1 MKMKKHKHMIIMMA
15 LMVVLMVV
23 VMIVS
28 VSIASKGLP
37 SNQNVEPD
45 VVTIDINGSI
55 KNIGELATAEY
66 GYKLAQIASKPSKE
80 IAGFK
85 IPFTS
90 SKVIYSY
97 EGMIKAGIKFQDIE
111 VVVNEEDKTIHVN
124 MPDAEILSSEV
135 LFDSLTVYDESYSAV
150 NTLTFSDMNLSLS
163 NLQSEAEKN
172 ALEGGLLKR
181 AEENAQNI
189 VCTSIGS
196 LYSLDEYTIE
206 FN

>member
-1 MKMKKHKHMIIMMA
+1 MVI
-15 LMVVLMVV
+15 LMVIM
-23 VMIVS
+23 MIVS
-28 VSIASKGLP
+28 ASIASKGLP

-97 EGMIKAGIKFQDIE
+97 EGMIKAGIKFQDVE
-111 VVVNEEDKTIHVN
+111 VIVNEEDKTIQVN

-135 LFDSLTVYDESYSAV
+135 LFDSLIVYDENYSPF

-163 NLQSEAEKN
+163 DLQSEAEKT

-189 VCTSIGS
+189 VRTSIGS
-196 LYSLDEYTIE
+196 LFSPDEYTVE

>member
-1 MKMKKHKHMIIMMA
+1 MVAIM
-15 LMVVLMVV
+15 VILMVV

-37 SNQNVEPD
+37 SNQNVQPN
-45 VVTIDINGSI
+45 VVTIDIAGSI

-97 EGMIKAGIKFQDIE
+97 EGMIKAGIKFQDVE
-111 VVVNEEDKTIHVN
+111 VTVDEAGKTIHVN

-135 LFDSLTVYDESYSAV
+135 LFDSLIVYDENYSPF

-163 NLQSEAEKN
+163 DLQSEAEET
-172 ALEGGLLKR
+172 ALAGGLLKR

-189 VCTSIGS
+189 IRTSIGS
-196 LYSLDEYTIE
+196 LYSPDEYKVE

>member
-1 MKMKKHKHMIIMMA
+1 MMA

-28 VSIASKGLP
+28 VSIASKGLQ
-37 SNQNVEPD
+37 SNQNTEPD

-111 VVVNEEDKTIHVN
+111 VIVNEEDKTIQVN

-135 LFDSLTVYDESYSAV
+135 LFDSLIVYDENYSPF

-163 NLQSEAEKN
+163 DLQSEAEKT

-181 AEENAQNI
+181 AEENAQNM
-189 VCTSIGS
+189 VRTSIGS